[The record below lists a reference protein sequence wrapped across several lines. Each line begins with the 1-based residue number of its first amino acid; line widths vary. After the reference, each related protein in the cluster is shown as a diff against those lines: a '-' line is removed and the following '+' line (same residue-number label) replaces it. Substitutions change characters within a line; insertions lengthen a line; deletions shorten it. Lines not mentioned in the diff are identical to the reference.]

1 MVNLRIPGPTPIPK
15 DVLQTSAAP
24 MMNHRGPEFAQIIRR
39 VTDGLNWVFGTNS
52 DVLSLTTSGTG
63 GLETAVVNTLSPGDK
78 VLACSIGSFGDR
90 LRSIAKTYG
99 AEIESYAVEWG
110 EAIDPAEVGRRLDAD
125 KDIKAVMV
133 THNETS
139 TGVTNPLEAIA
150 KEVRSRDRLII
161 VDAVSSMSS
170 VPCPAERWGLDV
182 VVSGSQKGWMV
193 PPGLAFVWLS
203 ERAWAA
209 NAEAKMPRFYFDA
222 AKTRDSLEK
231 LQNPWTPA
239 MTVYYSMDKAFELMR
254 AEGLEGIFTRHEA
267 AGNYTRERVKS
278 LGLKLVPVDERYASN
293 TVTAIWWPEG
303 VDGKAIS
310 KKAREEHGV
319 VLGGGQG
326 KLEGKIFRIGHL
338 GYFQHSDLV
347 EALDVVEKLLAEA
360 RYPPRPLS
368 QRGQPPRCHRRTA
381 VPRIESSPGGE
392 RRGGCGSRAY
402 GCRRP
407 APFERVQNAIVPL
420 HERTQASGLGRSPF
434 VLPWDGLQRLTI
446 PARTLGGNF
455 RRIARLWYVRLV
467 YLRRTNAGGFP
478 E

>member
-1 MVNLRIPGPTPIPK
+1 MVNLRIPGPTPVPE
-15 DVLQTSAAP
+15 DVLQAGAAP

-125 KDIKAVMV
+125 RDIKAVMV

-193 PPGLAFVWLS
+193 PPVLAFGWLG

-209 NAEAKMPRFYFDA
+209 NAEAKMPRFYCDV
-222 AKTRDSLEK
+222 AKTRD
-231 LQNPWTPA
+231 
-239 MTVYYSMDKAFELMR
+239 
-254 AEGLEGIFTRHEA
+254 
-267 AGNYTRERVKS
+267 
-278 LGLKLVPVDERYASN
+278 
-293 TVTAIWWPEG
+293 
-303 VDGKAIS
+303 
-310 KKAREEHGV
+310 
-319 VLGGGQG
+319 
-326 KLEGKIFRIGHL
+326 
-338 GYFQHSDLV
+338 
-347 EALDVVEKLLAEA
+347 AL
-360 RYPPRPLS
+360 
-368 QRGQPPRCHRRTA
+368 
-381 VPRIESSPGGE
+381 
-392 RRGGCGSRAY
+392 
-402 GCRRP
+402 
-407 APFERVQNAIVPL
+407 
-420 HERTQASGLGRSPF
+420 
-434 VLPWDGLQRLTI
+434 
-446 PARTLGGNF
+446 
-455 RRIARLWYVRLV
+455 
-467 YLRRTNAGGFP
+467 
-478 E
+478 